1 MSKSVTKGPEQLLL
15 SNRNRGIMRFY
26 LAHSAL
32 VTAFVTDLD
41 TPHRSTALCTSGA
54 TWEVAFTSVTIARAH
69 PNPDG
74 TPYITPPSRPSRG
87 PSWCCRADQT
97 STDQVAGS
105 CGRSRS
111 DWGAWSFSDRA
122 VVRLGHQQAQP
133 CDRVQQPGVL
143 LATDASEYIKSYS
156 EWF

>member
-1 MSKSVTKGPEQLLL
+1 MSKSVTKRPEQLSL

-69 PNPDG
+69 PDQDG
-74 TPYITPPSRPSRG
+74 TLHVTLQTRHSLG
-87 PSWCCRADQT
+87 PSLFCRAGPT

-111 DWGAWSFSDRA
+111 DSL
-122 VVRLGHQQAQP
+122 VP
-133 CDRVQQPGVL
+133 
-143 LATDASEYIKSYS
+143 
-156 EWF
+156 

>member
-1 MSKSVTKGPEQLLL
+1 MSKSVTKGPEQLSL

-69 PNPDG
+69 PDQDG
-74 TPYITPPSRPSRG
+74 TLHVTLPPRPSRG
-87 PSWCCRADQT
+87 P
-97 STDQVAGS
+97 
-105 CGRSRS
+105 
-111 DWGAWSFSDRA
+111 
-122 VVRLGHQQAQP
+122 P
-133 CDRVQQPGVL
+133 
-143 LATDASEYIKSYS
+143 
-156 EWF
+156 